1 MATIHAP
8 RPGHFPSAP
17 PVVSFHGV
25 VAGAGLS
32 LLRRDLQPGLD
43 ASTVS
48 SFLKAFVR
56 NPGGCLTSAYPPWF
70 PPPHK
75 PIGYSDQIAAG
86 RCSTFE
92 RWSLKDVDKREVSRI
107 FQQIEDIQI
116 RISQCEQELKSHKSP
131 RFEYEERL
139 ADVNTRIDEAWER
152 LFSGQSPIDRSELQ
166 SKILNY
172 GRVQRLLTSVVS
184 MLFGKTRA
192 KGLSQY
198 WNLCCFQIHRKKQKT
213 GSSSKHFRMGQL
225 EISRKA
231 LNRQH
236 PSNQLGVVGLLGGL
250 ARRPLTPAAKA
261 TGLDRMIQPQWK
273 RRRITESQE
282 RHSDDSLNEN
292 DGQLQDDIARYLT
305 PGEVYLA
312 FKSDAWSPVL
322 LLPTDNLHDVGLPI
336 TIEALGLT
344 KNVPHCYE
352 YDREEKSFRWRK
364 EYEGGGRLFAER
376 QYPIIFFDGLD
387 FPERS
392 SVGWV
397 AARDLRSFDLMDA
410 NIDKRIK
417 HVGRV
422 RQFVNEREKSRA
434 KDKDDASASQ
444 RARSV
449 DGDDTRSLGAFRL
462 TPKTSCGDQS
472 QSGEIGLCAA
482 KKDPKVSI
490 DGECSTDDSEPRLGC
505 DPNRETASCPKSEQD
520 RDGDRPKEDFG
531 LAPHSKAPISTM
543 GSTSGSD
550 DGTPCSEGI
559 TRSRLQDHLASD
571 TTIIVRD
578 ERPPNTAQD
587 GPEQILLDHE
597 LRRLNTI
604 RRRRPMRRI
613 RHASTKSWMLSL
625 TASEKLNPMGR
636 TWDAN
641 LRVLARMIVC
651 LILRLL
657 LHLHPRQIWM
667 IVNMR
672 NKLFNPKTWI
682 NFAVTGCDWLLRRGR
697 LKVSFN

>member
-1 MATIHAP
+1 MAMTI
-8 RPGHFPSAP
+8 PS
-17 PVVSFHGV
+17 S
-25 VAGAGLS
+25 
-32 LLRRDLQPGLD
+32 
-43 ASTVS
+43 
-48 SFLKAFVR
+48 
-56 NPGGCLTSAYPPWF
+56 
-70 PPPHK
+70 
-75 PIGYSDQIAAG
+75 
-86 RCSTFE
+86 
-92 RWSLKDVDKREVSRI
+92 SRI

-139 ADVNTRIDEAWER
+139 TDVNTRIDEAWER

-172 GRVQRLLTSVVS
+172 GQ
-184 MLFGKTRA
+184 
-192 KGLSQY
+192 
-198 WNLCCFQIHRKKQKT
+198 
-213 GSSSKHFRMGQL
+213 
-225 EISRKA
+225 ISRKA

-292 DGQLQDDIARYLT
+292 DGQLQDDIARSLT

-376 QYPIIFFDGLD
+376 QYPIIFFDCLD

-472 QSGEIGLCAA
+472 QSGSHINYGF
-482 KKDPKVSI
+482 D
-490 DGECSTDDSEPRLGC
+490 
-505 DPNRETASCPKSEQD
+505 
-520 RDGDRPKEDFG
+520 
-531 LAPHSKAPISTM
+531 
-543 GSTSGSD
+543 
-550 DGTPCSEGI
+550 
-559 TRSRLQDHLASD
+559 
-571 TTIIVRD
+571 
-578 ERPPNTAQD
+578 
-587 GPEQILLDHE
+587 
-597 LRRLNTI
+597 LRI
-604 RRRRPMRRI
+604 
-613 RHASTKSWMLSL
+613 
-625 TASEKLNPMGR
+625 
-636 TWDAN
+636 
-641 LRVLARMIVC
+641 
-651 LILRLL
+651 
-657 LHLHPRQIWM
+657 
-667 IVNMR
+667 
-672 NKLFNPKTWI
+672 
-682 NFAVTGCDWLLRRGR
+682 
-697 LKVSFN
+697 

>member
-1 MATIHAP
+1 MAMTI
-8 RPGHFPSAP
+8 PS
-17 PVVSFHGV
+17 S
-25 VAGAGLS
+25 
-32 LLRRDLQPGLD
+32 
-43 ASTVS
+43 
-48 SFLKAFVR
+48 
-56 NPGGCLTSAYPPWF
+56 
-70 PPPHK
+70 
-75 PIGYSDQIAAG
+75 
-86 RCSTFE
+86 
-92 RWSLKDVDKREVSRI
+92 SRI

-139 ADVNTRIDEAWER
+139 TDVNTRIDEAWER

-172 GRVQRLLTSVVS
+172 GREASRVQRLLTSVVS
-184 MLFGKTRA
+184 MLFGKTLA

-236 PSNQLGVVGLLGGL
+236 PSNQLGVVGLLGPCTETTDTCGKSNRPK
-250 ARRPLTPAAKA
+250 RR
-261 TGLDRMIQPQWK
+261 LDRMIQPQWK

-292 DGQLQDDIARYLT
+292 DGQLQDDIARSLTLAKSTLLSNPT
-305 PGEVYLA
+305 PGRQY
-312 FKSDAWSPVL
+312 FSCPQ
-322 LLPTDNLHDVGLPI
+322 TICTI
-336 TIEALGLT
+336 TTG
-344 KNVPHCYE
+344 K
-352 YDREEKSFRWRK
+352 KSFRWRK

-376 QYPIIFFDGLD
+376 QYPIIFFDCLD

-505 DPNRETASCPKSEQD
+505 DPNRETASCPQSEQD

-587 GPEQILLDHE
+587 GPEQILLDHDE
-597 LRRLNTI
+597 ARTATPQHHSKATADAQNSSRFYEILDVEPNSERS
-604 RRRRPMRRI
+604 
-613 RHASTKSWMLSL
+613 STQW
-625 TASEKLNPMGR
+625 AGR
-636 TWDAN
+636 GT
-641 LRVLARMIVC
+641 
-651 LILRLL
+651 
-657 LHLHPRQIWM
+657 P
-667 IVNMR
+667 
-672 NKLFNPKTWI
+672 T
-682 NFAVTGCDWLLRRGR
+682 
-697 LKVSFN
+697 